1 MIGDFDGK
9 EFKPDTQIIDYNY
22 RDAFYA
28 SQTFNNIPEED
39 GRRIQIGWGRI
50 ATPGMPFNQMMN
62 FPVTLTLRT
71 TANGIRLCPMPIR
84 EIETL
89 YESEATFEDEKIKP
103 GDNLLSGFKGG
114 LLDIDADIEVSRADR
129 VGFRIGKFEVVYDNN
144 EKKLTCGRDGVEP
157 TYDDLSNKSRAGKE
171 FATLEPSRGHIQ
183 LRILVDKTSVEI
195 YANNGEV
202 FMPMGA
208 VSKGGQDKSLELFAE
223 GGTAKIRSLAIRELK
238 SVW

>member
-1 MIGDFDGK
+1 MIWV
-9 EFKPDTQIIDYNY
+9 EFGEFETVCVDLNDATVYNNTLPPGNVNSAVPNPQNVTGFGFELGAY
-22 RDAFYA
+22 
-28 SQTFNNIPEED
+28 
-39 GRRIQIGWGRI
+39 
-50 ATPGMPFNQMMN
+50 TPGSSPKE
-62 FPVTLTLRT
+62 
-71 TANGIRLCPMPIR
+71 C
-84 EIETL
+84 
-89 YESEATFEDEKIKP
+89 
-103 GDNLLSGFKGG
+103 
-114 LLDIDADIEVSRADR
+114 
-129 VGFRIGKFEVVYDNN
+129 YDNN

-223 GGTAKIRSLAIRELK
+223 GGTANIRSLAIRELK